1 MKCKILGNKIK
12 PFMSFGKMPMA
23 NSFLKK
29 KNFNKEFFYN
39 LEVGFNSK
47 NYLFQVN
54 EHPKSKSLFNDKYPF
69 YTSKSNYMVNHFKK
83 YFKFVKKRYLKSNS
97 KIVEIGSNDGSL
109 LKNFKKYK
117 HIGFEPSKNIA
128 NYSRKFGIK
137 VYNSFFNQFNVK
149 KFNQFLKKFN

>member
-1 MKCKILGNKIK
+1 MRCKILGNKIK
-12 PFMSFGKMPMA
+12 PFMSFVKMPMA
-23 NSFLKK
+23 NSFLKQ

-54 EHPKSKSLFNDKYPF
+54 EHPKSKSLFNDQYPF

-97 KIVEIGSNDGSL
+97 KIVEIGSNDVSL
-109 LKNFKKYK
+109 LKNFKKYE
-117 HIGFEPSKNIA
+117 HI
-128 NYSRKFGIK
+128 
-137 VYNSFFNQFNVK
+137 
-149 KFNQFLKKFN
+149 